1 MNLMQLVWIWLS
13 TIALSYA
20 VEFKVCLKLIKDIA
34 DAGYK
39 INNEK
44 IKELSDKINSQISN
58 SIDLKVLNMI
68 PLFNIYTAMKTM
80 IEGTMFT
87 EQVFLEL
94 KVLGA
99 VEEMSEIEKEEYL
112 NNPTGFNAIM
122 VPIKVKERLSSAF
135 TTKYNDFYS
144 DGEIKFEYIDKKIN
158 ILQVTGP
165 ASRLTVQ
172 EQEEIIKK
180 NWKNSLSDKYDE
192 LGFDKLGFDDE
203 FKDKFLRTFDIYSE
217 NTDKISS
224 DDAKEAINKKVQE
237 LTEEISQKLENNNKD
252 IKRKVL
258 RKENDNK

>member
-1 MNLMQLVWIWLS
+1 
-13 TIALSYA
+13 
-20 VEFKVCLKLIKDIA
+20 
-34 DAGYK
+34 
-39 INNEK
+39 
-44 IKELSDKINSQISN
+44 
-58 SIDLKVLNMI
+58 
-68 PLFNIYTAMKTM
+68 
-80 IEGTMFT
+80 
-87 EQVFLEL
+87 
-94 KVLGA
+94 
-99 VEEMSEIEKEEYL
+99 
-112 NNPTGFNAIM
+112 M
-122 VPIKVKERLSSAF
+122 VI
-135 TTKYNDFYS
+135 
-144 DGEIKFEYIDKKIN
+144 KKIN

>member
-1 MNLMQLVWIWLS
+1 
-13 TIALSYA
+13 
-20 VEFKVCLKLIKDIA
+20 
-34 DAGYK
+34 
-39 INNEK
+39 
-44 IKELSDKINSQISN
+44 
-58 SIDLKVLNMI
+58 
-68 PLFNIYTAMKTM
+68 MKTM

-112 NNPTGFNAIM
+112 NNPTEFNAIM

-192 LGFDKLGFDDE
+192 LGFDKLEFDDE

>member
-1 MNLMQLVWIWLS
+1 MKRLNNFYDKMI
-13 TIALSYA
+13 SYSNA
-20 VEFKVCLKLIKDIA
+20 NYVFNRIKNNCHNKKRVFAFLKYKNSNIIDILFKLKNQDYTFSNFGIFLI
-34 DAGYK
+34 
-39 INNEK
+39 NEK
-44 IKELSDKINSQISN
+44 KYRIIMSENINDKIVNQMISYFILLPSFKN
-58 SIDLKVLNMI
+58 LIDT
-68 PLFNIYTAMKTM
+68 NIATRKNK
-80 IEGTMFT
+80 GTSY
-87 EQVFLEL
+87 
-94 KVLGA
+94 G
-99 VEEMSEIEKEEYL
+99 Y
-112 NNPTGFNAIM
+112 
-122 VPIKVKERLSSAF
+122 
-135 TTKYNDFYS
+135 
-144 DGEIKFEYIDKKIN
+144 KKIN

>member
-39 INNEK
+39 INDEK
-44 IKELSDKINSQISN
+44 LSEFSNKFNSQVSN
-58 SIDLKVLNMI
+58 RIDLNILNMI
-68 PLFNIYTAMKTM
+68 PFVNVYTAMKSM
-80 IEGTMFT
+80 IEGTVFI
-87 EQVFLEL
+87 EHVFLEL

-99 VEEMSEIEKEEYL
+99 VEEMSELEKEEYL

-135 TTKYNDFYS
+135 TTKYNDFYG

-165 ASRLTVQ
+165 ASGLTVQ

-203 FKDKFLRTFDIYSE
+203 FKDKFLRSFDIYSE

>member
-1 MNLMQLVWIWLS
+1 
-13 TIALSYA
+13 
-20 VEFKVCLKLIKDIA
+20 
-34 DAGYK
+34 
-39 INNEK
+39 
-44 IKELSDKINSQISN
+44 
-58 SIDLKVLNMI
+58 
-68 PLFNIYTAMKTM
+68 
-80 IEGTMFT
+80 MFT

-99 VEEMSEIEKEEYL
+99 VEEMSKIEKEEYL

-135 TTKYNDFYS
+135 TTKYNDFYG

-192 LGFDKLGFDDE
+192 LGFDKLGFDKLGFDDE